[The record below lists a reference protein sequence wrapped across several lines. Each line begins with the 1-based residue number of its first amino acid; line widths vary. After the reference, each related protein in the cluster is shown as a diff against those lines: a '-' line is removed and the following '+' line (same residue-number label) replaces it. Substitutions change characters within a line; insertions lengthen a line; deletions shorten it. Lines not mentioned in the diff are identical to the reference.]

1 MQKLKTSLF
10 YLVLFSLAS
19 VHPLTAQT
27 KSLEEIYRTGI
38 VRFVPEITIDDSS
51 LPEDYVFVGFGS
63 LAVDR
68 EGNVYYLDVQA
79 NNIKKF
85 DASGTFL
92 KVIGRQGLGPG
103 EFQSPMRFT
112 CSRDRIFVWDMMNM
126 RISLLTLDGEFI
138 KSVRHSFNKEG
149 HVMRLRA
156 LPDGNILIE
165 LEKRYRDP
173 KKPQDNSIELYSP
186 EMEHIKTIYIQPV
199 WRYIMGIPDLP
210 SIPQPFSPLVYWNT
224 SPKGRIALGF
234 SKEYKIEVFDASEG
248 FLFDF
253 THSYEPIEVT
263 QKDKD
268 AYSRNIL
275 SATTT
280 GRGTLRR
287 KEPSPAM
294 KKYRKFPDYKP
305 AFNRIVID
313 SEENILVST
322 YREKSNENYKY
333 FDAFDPE
340 GNYISTVQINSSL
353 SFLALYEAPFSDR
366 CFWVRHSDKEGY
378 TKLVKYRIFSKEGGE
393 HEKSFGSF
401 HRHLSDFFAC
411 FISDNY

>member
-1 MQKLKTSLF
+1 MRSLKTSLI
-10 YLVLFSLAS
+10 YLILLSLAL
-19 VHPLTAQT
+19 VHPLAAQT
-27 KSLEEIYRTGI
+27 KSLEKIYRTGI
-38 VRFVPEITIDDSS
+38 VRFIPEITIDDSS

-68 EGNVYYLDVQA
+68 KGNVYYLDVQA

-112 CSRDRIFVWDMMNM
+112 CSRDRIIVWDMMNM

-138 KSVRHSFNKEG
+138 KSVRHSFREKGN
-149 HVMRLRA
+149 VNRLRA

-165 LEKRYRDP
+165 LEMRYRDP
-173 KKPQDNSIELYSP
+173 KTPQDSSIELYSP
-186 EMEHIKTIYIQPV
+186 EMEHIKTIYLQPV
-199 WRYIMGIPDLP
+199 WRNILGIPNAPNIL
-210 SIPQPFSPLVYWNT
+210 QPFSPLVYWNT

-234 SKEYKIEVFDASEG
+234 SKEYKIEVYDASEG

-253 THSYEPIEVT
+253 THSYEPIKVT

-268 AYSRNIL
+268 VYSRNIL
-275 SATTT
+275 SATITSP
-280 GRGTLRR
+280 GTLQR
-287 KEPSPAM
+287 KDPSPAM

-305 AFNRIVID
+305 AFNRIVVD
-313 SEENILVST
+313 SEGNILVST

-340 GNYISTVQINSSL
+340 GNYISTVRINSSL
-353 SFLALYEAPFSDR
+353 SFLALYEAPFSDG
-366 CFWVRHSDKEGY
+366 CFWVRESDKDGSM
-378 TKLVKYRIFSKEGGE
+378 KLVKYRISTKEK
-393 HEKSFGSF
+393 EK
-401 HRHLSDFFAC
+401 
-411 FISDNY
+411 N